1 MSRIR
6 TRETN
11 RTRDAGHVTHFRF
24 LYIPIYISL
33 PRAGKFQPRAYLDH
47 VYVYIHTHIGKG
59 CRFYPGKKES
69 DGLYFEF
76 LTRGNTTSRR
86 NSIPGRVVTPVAD
99 IFPHDRFACIWLSAR
114 FCRENRATN
123 ENSWLLML
131 ASIGPLL
138 DSSEKAKF
146 ARIPPD
152 FFANSY
158 PGYLSG
164 DRQKFFAF
172 FFLENIVP
180 LRSRLFVFK
189 NEGGMSRETGI
200 R

>member
-1 MSRIR
+1 MRDTWRIF
-6 TRETN
+6 
-11 RTRDAGHVTHFRF
+11 DSYIF
-24 LYIPIYISL
+24 LYIYISL

-47 VYVYIHTHIGKG
+47 VYVCIHTHIGEG

-131 ASIGPLL
+131 GARPRPSAPSSIQAKTPNSRGSPLIFSPIPIR
-138 DSSEKAKF
+138 DIF
-146 ARIPPD
+146 QVIVRI
-152 FFANSY
+152 FFT
-158 PGYLSG
+158 
-164 DRQKFFAF
+164 F

>member
-1 MSRIR
+1 MRDTWRIF
-6 TRETN
+6 
-11 RTRDAGHVTHFRF
+11 DSYIF
-24 LYIPIYISL
+24 LYIYIPSTSREISTTRVSRSCVCMYTHTYMRGL
-33 PRAGKFQPRAYLDH
+33 SFLSGEKGKRRPVFWIFDEREHDVPPEFHSGPSRNACRWYFSARQIR
-47 VYVYIHTHIGKG
+47 VYMVKCSILSG
-59 CRFYPGKKES
+59 ES
-69 DGLYFEF
+69 SYKREF
-76 LTRGNTTSRR
+76 LTFNVRR
-86 NSIPGRVVTPVAD
+86 A
-99 IFPHDRFACIWLSAR
+99 A
-114 FCRENRATN
+114 
-123 ENSWLLML
+123 

-138 DSSEKAKF
+138 DSSENAKF

-164 DRQKFFAF
+164 DRQNFFAF

>member
-1 MSRIR
+1 
-6 TRETN
+6 
-11 RTRDAGHVTHFRF
+11 
-24 LYIPIYISL
+24 
-33 PRAGKFQPRAYLDH
+33 
-47 VYVYIHTHIGKG
+47 
-59 CRFYPGKKES
+59 
-69 DGLYFEF
+69 
-76 LTRGNTTSRR
+76 
-86 NSIPGRVVTPVAD
+86 
-99 IFPHDRFACIWLSAR
+99 
-114 FCRENRATN
+114 
-123 ENSWLLML
+123 ML